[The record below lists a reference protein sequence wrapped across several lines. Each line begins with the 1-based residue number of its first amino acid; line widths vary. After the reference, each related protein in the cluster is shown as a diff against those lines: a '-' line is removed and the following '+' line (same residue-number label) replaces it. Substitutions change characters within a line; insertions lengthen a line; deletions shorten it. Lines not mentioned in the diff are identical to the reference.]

1 MKRERA
7 PRHARFSDE
16 ALDTFERCQALRLAG
31 ADTNEA
37 CMQSTPDYYACLD
50 LSKHLQL
57 KLLGVPFYAVC
68 GGIFETESKPPVGA
82 GYLLAQDWE
91 RFYRLRQALLAAR
104 RAKP

>member
-1 MKRERA
+1 
-7 PRHARFSDE
+7 
-16 ALDTFERCQALRLAG
+16 
-31 ADTNEA
+31 
-37 CMQSTPDYYACLD
+37 MQSTPDYYAFLD

-57 KLLGVPFYAVC
+57 KLLGLPFYAVC